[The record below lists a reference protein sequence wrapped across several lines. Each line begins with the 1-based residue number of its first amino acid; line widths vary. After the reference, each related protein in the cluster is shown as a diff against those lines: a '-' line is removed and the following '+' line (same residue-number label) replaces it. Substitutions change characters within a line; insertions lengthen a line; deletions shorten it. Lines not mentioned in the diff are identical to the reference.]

1 MAKINLLP
9 WREELRKK
17 NQQNFL
23 MALGGGVVVTCLLF
37 GLVYLHIEG
46 LKEYQGRRNQ
56 RLNDE
61 IKKVDKKIKEIKE
74 IEDKKSK
81 LREKI
86 TLIENLQGSRP
97 EIVHLFDDLRKTT
110 PVGVYLTSFQQK
122 GKKLIIQG
130 KAQSH
135 SRISEYMNTIEAS
148 EWVESPK
155 LQVIK
160 GQGNA
165 AKEIWSTFT
174 MNAKQAEINAEDD
187 EE

>member
-9 WREELRKK
+9 WREELR
-17 NQQNFL
+17 QQQQQTFL
-23 MALGGGVVVTCLLF
+23 ISLGAGVVVTCLLF
-37 GLVYLHIEG
+37 GLVYMHIEG
-46 LKEYQGRRNQ
+46 IKEYQGRRNQ
-56 RLNDE
+56 RLQDE

-74 IEDKKSK
+74 IEDKKAK

-86 TLIENLQGSRP
+86 TLIENLQESRP

-110 PVGVYLTSFQQK
+110 PVGVYLTSFKQQ
-122 GKKLIIQG
+122 GRSLIIQG

-135 SRISEYMNTIEAS
+135 SRVSEYMNTIEKS
-148 EWVESPK
+148 QWLELPK

-165 AKEIWSTFT
+165 AKEIWSSFT
-174 MNAKQAEINAEDD
+174 MNAKQAEVSAE
-187 EE
+187 EEE